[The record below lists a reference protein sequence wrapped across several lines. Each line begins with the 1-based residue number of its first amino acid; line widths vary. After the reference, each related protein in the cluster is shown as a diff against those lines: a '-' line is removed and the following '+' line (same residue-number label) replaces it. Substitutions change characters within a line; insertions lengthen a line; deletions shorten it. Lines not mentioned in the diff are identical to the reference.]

1 MCVRSALEIWGS
13 DCHEYTIAIPYTL
26 PSVMFFPHDPIK
38 IKDPFFTI
46 VSRSYKQKNEVT
58 TFFNV
63 IKIFFFV
70 IESSR
75 VEEMPQLFAFF
86 PTSLLSL
93 SSPRVD
99 IFEDRNVSR
108 RFGEWESIASEK
120 RMYLTLCR
128 EVLFHSWVK
137 FFVF

>member
-1 MCVRSALEIWGS
+1 
-13 DCHEYTIAIPYTL
+13 
-26 PSVMFFPHDPIK
+26 MFFPHDPIK

-120 RMYLTLCR
+120 RVYLTLCR
-128 EVLFHSWVK
+128 EVLFHIWVQ
-137 FFVF
+137 FSVF